1 MSMKYLGETFDI
13 HTSSRD
19 LLFPHH
25 ENEMAIARALT
36 GKPLANYWLHCER
49 VEPKEPAQ
57 EAEKEPLPTLPEL
70 FGEGFTPRE
79 IRFWL
84 LSGHYRKPLSFERG
98 RLVQARQTLQRLDAC
113 VHALLSE
120 PSGSHYPEID
130 QLVYDI
136 RQGFVHAMD
145 EDLNTPH
152 AMAAVFKAIRQI
164 NRLLDDR
171 QISSGDARKLV
182 AVFRDID
189 TVLKIFDFSPPAP
202 DPEVARL
209 VERRRSAR
217 RAGNFEE
224 ADRIREEL
232 LKRGVAVHDEKIER
246 SE

>member
-1 MSMKYLGETFDI
+1 
-13 HTSSRD
+13 
-19 LLFPHH
+19 
-25 ENEMAIARALT
+25 
-36 GKPLANYWLHCER
+36 
-49 VEPKEPAQ
+49 
-57 EAEKEPLPTLPEL
+57 
-70 FGEGFTPRE
+70 
-79 IRFWL
+79 
-84 LSGHYRKPLSFERG
+84 
-98 RLVQARQTLQRLDAC
+98 
-113 VHALLSE
+113 
-120 PSGSHYPEID
+120 
-130 QLVYDI
+130 
-136 RQGFVHAMD
+136 
-145 EDLNTPH
+145 
-152 AMAAVFKAIRQI
+152 MAAVFKAIRQI

-202 DPEVARL
+202 DSEVARL